1 MRRSG
6 LNSKLTITGILLTMI
21 DQRTVI
27 NREAIEYARTVFGS
41 QVHVFKTMIKRSV
54 RFPESQAS
62 HQTILQYEPHGE
74 GARAYR
80 ALAAEVQHASE
91 T

>member
-1 MRRSG
+1 V
-6 LNSKLTITGILLTMI
+6 LH
-21 DQRTVI
+21 
-27 NREAIEYARTVFGS
+27 REAVEYARRELGS
-41 QVHVFKTMIKRSV
+41 HVHIFDTLIKRSV

-80 ALAAEVQHASE
+80 ALATEVQHATE